1 MRPATLALL
10 VVTAIWGS
18 TFFLIKDV
26 VTRIEVAD
34 LLAVRF
40 ALASLGLAV
49 LLRFRLR
56 LSRPLLMQGAGLGLL
71 YGGAQILQ
79 TLGLAHTSAS
89 VSGFLT
95 GLYVVATPLLGAAI
109 LRQRIRG
116 TTWAAVVLA
125 TVGLGVLS
133 LTGVSTGYGELLTV
147 ASAVVYAGHILALG
161 RISMPGT
168 ALSLSLVQL
177 VVITLVCAVLA
188 VLPVSGAGL
197 QLPVTGRDWIA
208 VAYLGLVAGAV
219 TMVAQTWA
227 QARIDPT
234 RAAVIMGWSRSGRP
248 GSPWPSVARWSPSGW
263 SSAAWPSWPPST
275 WRNSGLVRHRARRPP
290 PRPGPDPQFPTY
302 TGESVTEPAKLDG

>member
-1 MRPATLALL
+1 VRLATVALL
-10 VVTAIWGS
+10 AMTAIWGS
-18 TFFLIKDV
+18 TFFLIKDI

-34 LLAVRF
+34 MLAVRF

-49 LLRFRLR
+49 LVGRRLTLNRSLLLRG
-56 LSRPLLMQGAGLGLL
+56 SGLGLL
-71 YGGAQILQ
+71 YGGAQVLQ
-79 TLGLAHTSAS
+79 TLGLASTAAS

-95 GLYVVATPLLGAAI
+95 GLYVVATPLLGAAL

-125 TVGLGVLS
+125 TAGLAVLS

-161 RISMPGT
+161 RISTPGT

-177 VVITLVCAVLA
+177 VVITLTCGLLA
-188 VLPVSGAGL
+188 VLPVSGVGL
-197 QLPVTGRDWIA
+197 QLPASGRDWLV

-219 TMVAQTWA
+219 TMVLQTWA

-234 RAAVIMGWSRSGRP
+234 RAAVIMAMEPVWAAAFAVAAGTEVVTVRMVVGGLAILGAMYLAELGTWRPQRLRTRADPPSEGRP
-248 GSPWPSVARWSPSGW
+248 HGFPSSR
-263 SSAAWPSWPPST
+263 
-275 WRNSGLVRHRARRPP
+275 
-290 PRPGPDPQFPTY
+290 
-302 TGESVTEPAKLDG
+302 

>member
-40 ALASLGLAV
+40 ALASLGLAA
-49 LLRFRLR
+49 LLRLKLR
-56 LSRPLLMQGAGLGLL
+56 LSRPLLVQGAGLGVL

-79 TLGLAHTSAS
+79 TLGLAHTAAS

-147 ASAVVYAGHILALG
+147 ASAVVYAGHILALS
-161 RISMPGT
+161 RISTPGT
-168 ALSLSLVQL
+168 ALNLSLIQL
-177 VVITLVCAVLA
+177 VV
-188 VLPVSGAGL
+188 
-197 QLPVTGRDWIA
+197 
-208 VAYLGLVAGAV
+208 
-219 TMVAQTWA
+219 
-227 QARIDPT
+227 
-234 RAAVIMGWSRSGRP
+234 
-248 GSPWPSVARWSPSGW
+248 
-263 SSAAWPSWPPST
+263 
-275 WRNSGLVRHRARRPP
+275 
-290 PRPGPDPQFPTY
+290 
-302 TGESVTEPAKLDG
+302 